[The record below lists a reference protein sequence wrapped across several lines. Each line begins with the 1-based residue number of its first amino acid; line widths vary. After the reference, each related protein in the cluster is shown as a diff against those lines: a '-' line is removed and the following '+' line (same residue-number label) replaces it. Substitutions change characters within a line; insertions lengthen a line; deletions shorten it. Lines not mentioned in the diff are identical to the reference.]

1 MTLYWTPLGR
11 MVRRRMINQ
20 MMQDADM
27 NIEQATDM
35 VFPIDVKAES
45 DAYEITALLPGVNSE
60 DLDIQVVNETVSIRG
75 EIKLDRPENDN
86 YLLRERPSGKFNR
99 VLNLPSTLDTEHAEA
114 HVENG
119 VLTLRVPK
127 AETARPKT
135 IKVKT
140 SNN

>member
-119 VLTLRVPK
+119 ILTLRVPK